1 MNLKEAEIFFKRFHG
16 HSYHMWNDEDQNYH
30 EFEKLGIDNMQK
42 EQWRQEMI
50 QDFFEHIFDDP
61 NKIWLQHDNVL
72 KIIKST
78 KTNLEENCNRFL
90 DIMEQFHI
98 LDKKQKVLII
108 ENMAGRTNSQEDG
121 GCYLICAKTNLK
133 DRMHNIMLKIM
144 DFECTSDD
152 DSNEP
157 GFRDIRTR
165 FHNALNAY
173 DRAYAKF
180 KNFR

>member
-1 MNLKEAEIFFKRFHG
+1 
-16 HSYHMWNDEDQNYH
+16 
-30 EFEKLGIDNMQK
+30 
-42 EQWRQEMI
+42 
-50 QDFFEHIFDDP
+50 
-61 NKIWLQHDNVL
+61 
-72 KIIKST
+72 
-78 KTNLEENCNRFL
+78 
-90 DIMEQFHI
+90 
-98 LDKKQKVLII
+98 
-108 ENMAGRTNSQEDG
+108 
-121 GCYLICAKTNLK
+121 
-133 DRMHNIMLKIM
+133 MHNIMLKIM